1 MLIEENRDE
10 ISKFLFRVKQITQT
24 IEWST
29 SKNSAEN
36 LKYFPTTES
45 ILQCSQRRNLM
56 RKVVIVDYLRS
67 PFSRSRPREP
77 EKDKFNPLRMDHVAA
92 MLIEKII
99 ERTGVN
105 PSEISE
111 VVAACAFGVWEQW
124 TYGGR
129 SITMLAKLP
138 VEVPAIFVDRQCGS
152 SMSAI
157 HLGAM
162 EIMTGN
168 ADLVI
173 ASGMEHLT
181 HVPMGAEN
189 QWINPPMDLVEKEE
203 YRKYEM
209 ETGFVMGLTA
219 ERLFKE
225 GAEKHGLTKEDLD
238 RWSLR
243 SHESATKAQQKGFF
257 DGEIMPI
264 TVTYPDGTTETIDK
278 DLSVRSD
285 TSLEKIQN
293 LPPAFMEGGVISAG
307 NSSPLNAGASCVMLA
322 SEEKTKSLG
331 LSPLGTIKSMGW
343 AAVHPAVMGKGPVS
357 ASETAL
363 KRAGLNVKD
372 IDFWEVNEAF
382 AIVTLWCIKELGI
395 DPEKVNVKGGAI
407 AIGHPLG
414 ATGARLVGTMSR
426 ILEVEGGRYGLA
438 TACIGGGQGV
448 ATIIEKERYDSC
460 I

>member
-1 MLIEENRDE
+1 
-10 ISKFLFRVKQITQT
+10 
-24 IEWST
+24 
-29 SKNSAEN
+29 
-36 LKYFPTTES
+36 
-45 ILQCSQRRNLM
+45 M

-67 PFSRSRPREP
+67 AFSRARPKEP
-77 EKDKFNPLRMDHVAA
+77 EKDKFNPLRMDHVAG
-92 MLIEKII
+92 MLIEKMV

-105 PSEISE
+105 PSEINE
-111 VVAACAFGVWEQW
+111 LVVASAFGVWEQW

-129 SITMLAKLP
+129 SVAMLAKLP

-157 HLGAM
+157 HIGAM

-168 ADLVI
+168 GDLAI

-181 HVPMGAEN
+181 HVPMGADN
-189 QWINPPMDLVEKEE
+189 QWISPPMDLVEKEE

-219 ERLFKE
+219 EKLFKE
-225 GAEKHGLTKEDLD
+225 AVEKYGLTKEDLD

-243 SHESATKAQQKGFF
+243 SHQMATKAQQEGFF
-257 DGEIMPI
+257 KGEIMPI
-264 TVTYPDGTTETIDK
+264 TVTYPDGTAETLDK

-285 TSLEKIQN
+285 TVLEKIQS
-293 LPPAFMEGGVISAG
+293 LPPAFMEGGVTTAG

-322 SEEKTKSLG
+322 SEEKAKSLG
-331 LSPLGTIKSMGW
+331 LTPLGTIKSMGW
-343 AAVHPAVMGKGPVS
+343 AAVPPAVMGKGPVP
-357 ASETAL
+357 ASRIAI

-372 IDFWEVNEAF
+372 IDFWEINEAF
-382 AIVTLWCIKELGI
+382 AVVPVWCMKELGVS
-395 DPEKVNVKGGAI
+395 PEKINVKGGAI

-414 ATGARLVGTMSR
+414 ATGARLVGTLTR
-426 ILEVEGGRYGLA
+426 ILAAENGRYGLA

-448 ATIIEKERYDSC
+448 ATVIEKEK
-460 I
+460 